1 MFFFWKVEPIFTCPS
16 SDFIGR
22 CSLDGVERSIA
33 NDLRILRA
41 LHYVRHD
48 VRRHLS
54 AMFKNRTSKLS
65 QIFFSKI
72 TCSVLK
78 YKKKKKTAAIISEI
92 NICASHLYAVPI
104 AEVSFVEAL
113 QDSRRAECEGTKM
126 SSEN

>member
-78 YKKKKKTAAIISEI
+78 YIKKKK
-92 NICASHLYAVPI
+92 
-104 AEVSFVEAL
+104 
-113 QDSRRAECEGTKM
+113 RRRLP
-126 SSEN
+126 